1 MMELLIVVLVVL
13 VILLALACCW
23 LLARMGSYK
32 LEMQRRLDARAVEME
47 RQFNERI
54 LEMQQQVDAHKV
66 RWEKEIREDA
76 AKRSQSVTI
85 GKVTEHLVP
94 YLPDFAYN
102 PKDARFL
109 GSPIDFI
116 VFEGLSEG
124 EVRSVVFVE
133 VKTGE
138 GSSLSARERQVRNA
152 VQDKRVSWELLRAN
166 PPG

>member
-1 MMELLIVVLVVL
+1 MELLIVVLVVL

-32 LEMQRRLDARAVEME
+32 MEME
-47 RQFNERI
+47 RRF
-54 LEMQQQVDAHKV
+54 DSYKAT
-66 RWEKEIREDA
+66 WEKSIREDA
-76 AKRSQSVTI
+76 AKRSQSTTI
-85 GKVTEHLVP
+85 GKVTEHFVP

-109 GSPIDFI
+109 GSPIDFV
-116 VFEGLSEG
+116 VFDGLSEG

-138 GSSLSARERQVRNA
+138 GSSLSARERRVRSA
-152 VQDKRVSWELLRAN
+152 VEDKRVSWEMLRAN

>member
-32 LEMQRRLDARAVEME
+32 LEME
-47 RQFNERI
+47 R
-54 LEMQQQVDAHKV
+54 QVDAYKAK
-66 RWEKEIREDA
+66 WEKSIREDA
-76 AKRSQSVTI
+76 AKRSQATTI
-85 GKVTEHLVP
+85 GKMTEHLVP
-94 YLPDFAYN
+94 FMPDFAYN

-109 GSPIDFI
+109 GSPIDFV
-116 VFEGLSEG
+116 VFNGLSEG
-124 EVRSVVFVE
+124 EMKGVVFIE

-152 VQDKRVSWELLRAN
+152 IEDKRVAWELLRAN